1 MDFEIFE
8 DKMWMPIHT
17 KPRSE
22 KKFQRFCE
30 KFDMVSYVP
39 LRLKA
44 RSKGTRIVH
53 SHIPMFPGYAFACLN
68 DEEKSRISTSNA
80 IVRFIR
86 LSRAQEESLVGELK
100 GIRILE
106 ELQGTQEIVV
116 APEIVPGL
124 EVAIKGG
131 PLRGLTG
138 IVENRK
144 GIHRIIV
151 NVEMICQSVVMEM
164 DSSDLEIVY

>member
-1 MDFEIFE
+1 MDFEIYE

-22 KKFQRFCE
+22 KKFQLFCE
-30 KFDMVSYVP
+30 KFNITSYVP

-53 SHIPMFPGYAFACLN
+53 SHIPMFPGYAFACL
-68 DEEKSRISTSNA
+68 DDTEKSRISTSNA
-80 IVRFIR
+80 VVRFIR
-86 LSRAQEESLVGELK
+86 LSREQEMSLVSELK
-100 GIRILE
+100 SIRILE
-106 ELQGTQEIVV
+106 QLQGTQEIFVS
-116 APEIVPGL
+116 PEIVPGL
-124 EVAIKGG
+124 EVAIKRG

-144 GIHRIIV
+144 GVHRIIV

-164 DSSDLEIVY
+164 DSSDLEIIY

>member
-1 MDFEIFE
+1 
-8 DKMWMPIHT
+8 MWMPIHT

-22 KKFQRFCE
+22 KKLQRFCE
-30 KFDMVSYVP
+30 SFNMISYVP

-53 SHIPMFPGYAFACLN
+53 SYLPMFPGYAFACLD

-86 LSRAQEESLVGELK
+86 LSRDQEKSLVEELK
-100 GIRILE
+100 SIRILE
-106 ELQGTQEIVV
+106 ELQGTQEIFVC
-116 APEIVPGL
+116 PEIVPGL
-124 EVAIKGG
+124 EVVIKSG

-138 IVENRK
+138 LVENRK

>member
-1 MDFEIFE
+1 ERYNMI
-8 DKMWMPIHT
+8 
-17 KPRSE
+17 
-22 KKFQRFCE
+22 
-30 KFDMVSYVP
+30 SYVP

-44 RSKGTRIVH
+44 RSKGNRIVH
-53 SHIPMFPGYAFACLN
+53 SHIPMFPGYTFACL
-68 DEEKSRISTSNA
+68 DDAEKSLISTCNA

-86 LSRAQEESLVGELK
+86 LSREQEKSLVEELK
-100 GIRILE
+100 SISILE
-106 ELQGTQEIVV
+106 QLQDSQEIVV

-131 PLRGLTG
+131 PLKGLTG

-144 GIHRIIV
+144 GFHRIVV